1 LRRKHFQDENRRQEL
16 KEAEA
21 RARAEL
27 IGELE
32 WKNSEL
38 EAFSYSVSHDLRN
51 PLNIIDGFSRALLE
65 DYGEVLDDTA
75 RTYLSGIHAAAGR
88 MADLVRSLLELSRAG
103 RAAITRTTVDV
114 TVTAHAILD
123 GLRCREPDRDID
135 VTVDANLRADVDA
148 DLMNVVLE
156 NLIGNAW
163 KYTRR
168 TDKPRIEIGCE
179 DGAFYVRDNGAGFS
193 MDHAGNLFRPYR
205 RLHADS
211 EFPGTG
217 VGLSTVFRIIDRH
230 GGRIW
235 AEGEVGAGATF
246 HFTTG

>member
-1 LRRKHFQDENRRQEL
+1 
-16 KEAEA
+16 
-21 RARAEL
+21 
-27 IGELE
+27 
-32 WKNSEL
+32 
-38 EAFSYSVSHDLRN
+38 
-51 PLNIIDGFSRALLE
+51 
-65 DYGEVLDDTA
+65 
-75 RTYLSGIHAAAGR
+75 
-88 MADLVRSLLELSRAG
+88 MADLIRSLLELSRVG
-103 RAAITRTTVDV
+103 RAAITRTTVDITAAACA
-114 TVTAHAILD
+114 TVDA
-123 GLRCREPDRDID
+123 LRCREPDRAIEI
-135 VTVDANLRADVDA
+135 TVDQGLRADADA

-168 TDKPRIEIGCE
+168 TDKPRIEVGRAT

-205 RLHADS
+205 RLHEDS
-211 EFPGTG
+211 DFPGTG

-246 HFTTG
+246 HFTTGSVLPAAGLEGSGPI